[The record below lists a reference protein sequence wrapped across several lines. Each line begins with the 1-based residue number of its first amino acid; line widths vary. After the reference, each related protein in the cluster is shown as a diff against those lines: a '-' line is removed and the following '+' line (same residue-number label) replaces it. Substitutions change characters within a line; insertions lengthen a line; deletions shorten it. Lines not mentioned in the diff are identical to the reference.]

1 MVTSPLSSAPTQAER
16 ASAVPAV
23 TSVFFV
29 HGLLFASW
37 VAHIPQVKANLGI
50 GLGML
55 GIVLL
60 GAPIG
65 SILAMSGAG
74 YLVPRIGSRRVL
86 RVGMIGYCLVGWL
99 LGVA

>member
-1 MVTSPLSSAPTQAER
+1 MQAER

-23 TSVFFV
+23 TAVFFV

-37 VAHIPQVKANLGI
+37 VAHIPQVKTELGI

-74 YLVPRIGSRRVL
+74 YLVPRL
-86 RVGMIGYCLVGWL
+86 AAAEYCASG
-99 LGVA
+99 